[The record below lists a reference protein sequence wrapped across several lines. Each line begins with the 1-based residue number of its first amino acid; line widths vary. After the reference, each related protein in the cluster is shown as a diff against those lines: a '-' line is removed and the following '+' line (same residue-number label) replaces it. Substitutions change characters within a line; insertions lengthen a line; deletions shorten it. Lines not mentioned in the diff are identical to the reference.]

1 MILAYVTLCDNFV
14 LTITSLGANAQSNN
28 VGAVVEASILGKH
41 VSMPETNL
49 NIGMDL
55 WNASVGGAGVAKVRQ
70 NPYGASLEHMI
81 GSEDVMPEQ
90 WIQV

>member
-1 MILAYVTLCDNFV
+1 M
-14 LTITSLGANAQSNN
+14 QSNN
-28 VGAVVEASILGKH
+28 AGAIVEASILGKH
-41 VSMPETNL
+41 VSMPETNF

-55 WNASVGGAGVAKVRQ
+55 CNASAGGAGVDKVRQ

-81 GSEDVMPEQ
+81 GSEGVMPEQ